1 MELLLRE
8 GQPFEQVIREF
19 LEWCG
24 PEEYRF
30 CSWGPMDLTELE
42 RNIAYY
48 GMEIPFERPLLYYD
62 IQKLYSLEYGD
73 GKSRAALDQA
83 VCEQDLADEGGFH
96 RAFNDASIRQ
106 RFWENRY
113 GAVWTICVCGLL
125 SAA

>member
-1 MELLLRE
+1 
-8 GQPFEQVIREF
+8 
-19 LEWCG
+19 
-24 PEEYRF
+24 
-30 CSWGPMDLTELE
+30 MDLTELE

-96 RAFNDASIRQ
+96 RAFNDALYTAEIFGKIDME
-106 RFWENRY
+106 RFGPY
-113 GAVWTICVCGLL
+113 VSCLL
-125 SAA
+125 YTS